1 MRSLVWQFGLK
12 EKTHEIGL
20 EYQTPLTSRGRLSYD
35 QASNYVIHE
44 VLPFQEKNVNS
55 QISYF
60 GFLIKEDLQS
70 MYIATMTSTMVG
82 CEDLIEGICGVSSG
96 WGKESG
102 TTVRECV
109 NCMMGSFKETRSS
122 TGNEKTS
129 KDRSAACIC

>member
-1 MRSLVWQFGLK
+1 
-12 EKTHEIGL
+12 
-20 EYQTPLTSRGRLSYD
+20 
-35 QASNYVIHE
+35 
-44 VLPFQEKNVNS
+44 
-55 QISYF
+55 
-60 GFLIKEDLQS
+60 

-82 CEDLIEGICGVSSG
+82 CEELIQVICEVGSC
-96 WGKESG
+96 WGEKLG